1 MVHRSTFISLVV
13 WVTFNT
19 TSLSCATIGY
29 SKRHYLIRLLGNWRA
44 IKVQQFN
51 EGQHGPLSSLL
62 ICPKVARNSFF
73 QGQREYYFFTI
84 YLKNSYSFMIYELYI
99 VKIFLIMNLKT
110 YYQCLNK
117 IISLESPNKYLFV
130 SLKFGLC

>member
-1 MVHRSTFISLVV
+1 M
-13 WVTFNT
+13 
-19 TSLSCATIGY
+19 
-29 SKRHYLIRLLGNWRA
+29 
-44 IKVQQFN
+44 
-51 EGQHGPLSSLL
+51 
-62 ICPKVARNSFF
+62 NSFF